1 MGEGDES
8 NASDWTY
15 TTASDLMY
23 RAKSHTAGKGQ
34 DDPEFWA
41 ESVWG
46 LKEWLWE
53 LCG

>member
-1 MGEGDES
+1 MPQRGRIPQLVTS
-8 NASDWTY
+8 
-15 TTASDLMY
+15 
-23 RAKSHTAGKGQ
+23 AGKGQ
-34 DDPEFWA
+34 NDPDFWA